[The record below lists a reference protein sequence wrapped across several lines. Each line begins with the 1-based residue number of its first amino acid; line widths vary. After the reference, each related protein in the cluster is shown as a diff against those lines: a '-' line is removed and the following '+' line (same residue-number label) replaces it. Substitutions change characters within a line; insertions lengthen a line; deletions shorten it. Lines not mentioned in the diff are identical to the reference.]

1 MPTVRL
7 PVERGP
13 LVSQDE
19 RAPSTE
25 PVSRRHAKQAKD
37 PERAKDVSVPLMGLQ
52 LPEDSDAV
60 RTVLARG
67 EIELKGRIRWSSNAT
82 FLVAVHPPD
91 ENPAGKTKSHTGSAK
106 AGSHDGAV
114 GPGVLAIY
122 KPTKGERPL
131 WDFPRGLWK
140 REVAAYELGSALG
153 WDLVPPTA
161 VRLDAPLGPGSL
173 QYCVDVLVDEHYFS
187 LLEEPR
193 HRDALR
199 RIAVFDLIANNA
211 DRKSGHCLLDRQGH
225 IWAIDHGL
233 CFHAEPKLRTVIWD
247 FAGDKIGYE
256 LLACLEPLAR
266 AEVPRT
272 ITSLLDDDE
281 IAALSARAAEVLSL
295 GRFPEPSGDFPYPW
309 PLV

>member
-1 MPTVRL
+1 
-7 PVERGP
+7 
-13 LVSQDE
+13 
-19 RAPSTE
+19 
-25 PVSRRHAKQAKD
+25 
-37 PERAKDVSVPLMGLQ
+37 MGLQ

-161 VRLDAPLGPGSL
+161 VRLDAPLGPGHCSIAWT
-173 QYCVDVLVDEHYFS
+173 YWWTSTISAFS
-187 LLEEPR
+187 RSPVT
-193 HRDALR
+193 AM
-199 RIAVFDLIANNA
+199 
-211 DRKSGHCLLDRQGH
+211 
-225 IWAIDHGL
+225 
-233 CFHAEPKLRTVIWD
+233 P
-247 FAGDKIGYE
+247 
-256 LLACLEPLAR
+256 
-266 AEVPRT
+266 
-272 ITSLLDDDE
+272 
-281 IAALSARAAEVLSL
+281 
-295 GRFPEPSGDFPYPW
+295 
-309 PLV
+309 

>member
-1 MPTVRL
+1 M
-7 PVERGP
+7 
-13 LVSQDE
+13 SQDE

-60 RTVLARG
+60 RTVLACG

-106 AGSHDGAV
+106 AGSDDGAV

-161 VRLDAPLGPGSL
+161 VRLDAPWAR
-173 QYCVDVLVDEHYFS
+173 VTAVLRGRTGGRALFQPSRGAPSPRCPEAHQRFS
-187 LLEEPR
+187 
-193 HRDALR
+193 
-199 RIAVFDLIANNA
+199 
-211 DRKSGHCLLDRQGH
+211 
-225 IWAIDHGL
+225 
-233 CFHAEPKLRTVIWD
+233 T
-247 FAGDKIGYE
+247 
-256 LLACLEPLAR
+256 
-266 AEVPRT
+266 
-272 ITSLLDDDE
+272 
-281 IAALSARAAEVLSL
+281 
-295 GRFPEPSGDFPYPW
+295 
-309 PLV
+309 

>member
-1 MPTVRL
+1 M
-7 PVERGP
+7 
-13 LVSQDE
+13 
-19 RAPSTE
+19 
-25 PVSRRHAKQAKD
+25 SRRHAKQAKD